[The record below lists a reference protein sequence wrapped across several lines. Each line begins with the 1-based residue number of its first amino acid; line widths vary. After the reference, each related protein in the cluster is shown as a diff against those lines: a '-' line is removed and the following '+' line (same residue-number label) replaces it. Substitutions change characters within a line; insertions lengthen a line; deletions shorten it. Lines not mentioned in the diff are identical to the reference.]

1 MTYNTDNIFA
11 KILRKEIPTDFIY
24 EDDYVVAFKDIH
36 PKAPVHLLV
45 LPKGAY
51 TDYTDMLSNADEEEI
66 LGFSRAIVAVARQN
80 GLVEGGYRIVF
91 NVGAGAGQEVPHLH
105 AHILAGF

>member
-24 EDDYVVAFKDIH
+24 EDDYAVAFKDIH

-66 LGFSRAIVAVARQN
+66 LGFSRAIVAVARQT